1 MKMKLFRKGDIAV
14 IAVILAAAAIFA
26 VLGRLGGENP
36 RAVITVDGETV
47 ETLDLS
53 QVKEKI
59 IIRPETVPEVV
70 ITAEN
75 GEIWFEQA
83 ECEDKLCVKS
93 GMLSRCGDTAA
104 CLPAKTVITITG
116 ADVDAVVY

>member
-1 MKMKLFRKGDIAV
+1 MKLFRKGDIAV

-26 VLGRLGGENP
+26 VLVRLGGENP
-36 RAVITVDGETV
+36 RAAITVDGETV
-47 ETLDLS
+47 ETIDLS

-75 GEIWFEQA
+75 GEIWFQQA
-83 ECEDKLCVKS
+83 ECEDKLCVKA
-93 GMLSRCGDTAA
+93 GRLSRCGDTAA

>member
-1 MKMKLFRKGDIAV
+1 MKLFRKGDIAV

-26 VLGRLGGENP
+26 VLVRLGGENP

-47 ETLDLS
+47 ETIDLS

-83 ECEDKLCVKS
+83 ECEDKLCVKA
-93 GMLSRCGDTAA
+93 GRLSRRGDTAA

>member
-36 RAVITVDGETV
+36 RAVITVDGET
-47 ETLDLS
+47 LDLS

-70 ITAEN
+70 IAAEN

-83 ECEDKLCVKS
+83 KCEDKLCVKS
-93 GMLSRCGDTAA
+93 GRLSRCGDTAA